1 MDEKN
6 LQDQREERTP
16 EEQAIENASLFERPV
31 PPEDEVIIDEP
42 AAPEAQ
48 EETIIDPPEPPEGGT
63 ENDDDAA
70 GEILNFDDDSTANDS
85 LDGGEPP
92 DSKEKKSHKKIWI
105 GIGVGIGII
114 LAVYLAL
121 SFYFSTRF
129 YFNTTMNGFNVTGKT
144 AAQVDEEM
152 QQNAAT
158 HTLTLKERG
167 GKTETIA
174 ADQVNMRYISDGKI
188 SQMLNDQN
196 AFAWPMSLVPSGH
209 QELEATFSYDDAQL
223 TNALNQLQAVSGA
236 EVVKVANAYP
246 KFNGTGYVIEP
257 EVNGNELDPAK
268 LKEAVKNAILSGD
281 TELDLESAGCYKTPS
296 FTKDSSKVKAAMDT
310 MNKYL
315 NATVTYTFGDATE
328 VLDKN
333 TINTWL
339 AVDGNMDVQFN
350 QDLMTTYV
358 ANLSDKYDT
367 YGITRSFQTSG
378 GGSVSIAGG
387 DYGWL
392 IDQDEEVAALIPIIQ
407 AGQPVT
413 REPVYAKTAAS
424 HNSPDY
430 GNTYVEISLGGQYMW
445 FYKNG
450 GLVVGTP
457 VVTGSLSG
465 GFATPS
471 GVYDL
476 DYKAMNVTLK
486 GEGYA
491 SPVTFWMPY
500 GGDIGIHDASW
511 RTDFGGS
518 IYVNSGSHGCVN
530 TPYAAAQAIYNGIE
544 DGTPVIVY

>member
-6 LQDQREERTP
+6 LRDQHDERTP
-16 EEQAIENASLFERPV
+16 EEQAVENASLFERPI
-31 PPEDEVIIDEP
+31 PPEDDVVIDEP
-42 AAPEAQ
+42 AAPENK
-48 EETIIDPPEPPEGGT
+48 EEMIIDPPEPPED
-63 ENDDDAA
+63 ENNVRTGDT
-70 GEILNFDDDSTANDS
+70 LSLDDDSTFKDPG
-85 LDGGEPP
+85 DDEDTP
-92 DSKEKKSHKKIWI
+92 DTPKKKSHKKVWI
-105 GIGVGIGII
+105 GIGIGIVVI
-114 LAVYLAL
+114 LAIYLGL
-121 SFYFSTRF
+121 SFYFTSHF

-152 QQNAAT
+152 QQNAST

-167 GKTETIA
+167 EKTETIA
-174 ADQVNMRYISDGKI
+174 ADQVNIRYISDGKI
-188 SQMLNDQN
+188 AQMLNDQN
-196 AFAWPMSLVPSGH
+196 AFAWPLALLPSGH
-209 QELEATFSYDDAQL
+209 QDLEATFSYDDAQL
-223 TNALNQLQAVSGA
+223 SNALNQLQAVSGP

-246 KFNGTGYVIEP
+246 KFNGTSYTVEP
-257 EVNGNELDPAK
+257 EITGKELDPAK
-268 LKEAVKNAILSGD
+268 LKEAVKNAILAGD
-281 TELDLESAGCYKTPS
+281 TELDLETSGCYKVPA
-296 FTKDSSKVKAAMDT
+296 FTKESPKVKEAMDT

-339 AVDGNMDVQFN
+339 TVDGNMDVQFN

-413 REPVYAKTAAS
+413 REPVYAQTAAS

-471 GVYDL
+471 GVYGL

-500 GGDIGIHDASW
+500 AGDIGIHDASW
-511 RTDFGGS
+511 RTDFGGN

>member
-31 PPEDEVIIDEP
+31 PPEDAVIIDEP

-48 EETIIDPPEPPEGGT
+48 EETVIDPPRPPEGGT
-63 ENDDDAA
+63 EGDADQA
-70 GEILNFDDDSTANDS
+70 GEVLTFEEETPANDS
-85 LDGGEPP
+85 GDGEEPP
-92 DSKEKKSHKKIWI
+92 DSEEKKSHKKVWI

-114 LAVYLAL
+114 LAIYLGL

-144 AAQVDEEM
+144 AAQVDQEM

-209 QELEATFSYDDAQL
+209 QDLEATFSYDDAQL

-246 KFNGTGYVIEP
+246 KFNGTSYAIEP
-257 EVNGNELDPAK
+257 EVTGNELDPAK
-268 LKEAVKNAILSGD
+268 LKDAVKNAILSGD
-281 TELDLESAGCYKTPS
+281 TELDLEAAGCYKKPS
-296 FTKDSSKVKAAMDT
+296 FTKDSAKVKEATDT

-413 REPVYAKTAAS
+413 REPVYAQTAAS
-424 HNSPDY
+424 HSSPDY

-471 GVYDL
+471 GVYGL

-500 GGDIGIHDASW
+500 AGDIGIHDASW
-511 RTDFGGS
+511 RTDFGGN